1 MERQE
6 DALNKLWEQ
15 SISYNGTINFTLA
28 DGEQEDASFL
38 FLYRGKK
45 AQINKWELKEN
56 ILRWYDCAGWAT
68 TAVWLGLDVMNL
80 LILTTYKH

>member
-28 DGEQEDASFL
+28 DGEQEDAGFY
-38 FLYRGKK
+38 FYTGER
-45 AQINKWELKEN
+45 
-56 ILRWYDCAGWAT
+56 
-68 TAVWLGLDVMNL
+68 
-80 LILTTYKH
+80 KHK